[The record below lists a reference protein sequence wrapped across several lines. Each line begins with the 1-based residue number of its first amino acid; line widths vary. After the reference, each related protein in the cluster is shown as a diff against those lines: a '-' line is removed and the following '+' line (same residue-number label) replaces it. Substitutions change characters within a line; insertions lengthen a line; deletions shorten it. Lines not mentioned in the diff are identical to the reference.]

1 MRSSRVSDHDERAQ
15 GHQAPDAATGTAPPE
30 PPSRPAAGD
39 EHAAE
44 LARAEDRYKRALAD
58 LDNFRKRTVRETQ
71 RRVDEAGDAAT
82 RDWLEVVDSVER
94 ALRMESAGNGALAHG
109 LKAVLQQMDAVLQR
123 QGVSRIG
130 APGDAFDPE
139 RHEAISV
146 SEAPD
151 APDRSVLDVAR
162 SGYERGGR
170 ILRPAQVVVARRPAE
185 PVA

>member
-1 MRSSRVSDHDERAQ
+1 MSEHDRQAQ
-15 GHQAPDAATGTAPPE
+15 GREAQNGAAEATPPE
-30 PPSRPAAGD
+30 PPPQPAA
-39 EHAAE
+39 EHEAE

-58 LDNFRKRTVRETQ
+58 LDNYRKRSTGEQQ
-71 RRVDEAGDAAT
+71 RRIEEARDAAT

-94 ALRMESAGNGALAHG
+94 ALRMESGANGALAHG